1 MAGIK
6 LGSTDVTAIKLGSTD
21 IQKIYRGTDL
31 VFELSSLDPDAQAF
45 LTATGITDATI
56 TTAINDLVLDLKSNS
71 LWTKMQALWPFVGG
85 TATTHKYNLIDP
97 QDTDAAYRM
106 TFNGGWTHS
115 ANGIKG
121 NLTNTYGDTHW
132 NAAADVTT
140 ADGVHWSFNCNDGGT
155 NQGNRYDM
163 GSVAGGD
170 WALISN
176 FQGTGSGS
184 MYWQAGA
191 SGYLTASNTGRT
203 GFYVGTS
210 DGSNFR
216 SISKNG
222 TQQNSNTAGGI
233 GSQSANAYFG
243 ATNAFGT
250 PNNVSEAR
258 WDWCSIGKYLT
269 STDISNLETIQTDFN
284 TALSR

>member
-6 LGSTDVTAIKLGSTD
+6 LGSTDVTAVKLGSTD

-71 LWTKMQALWPFVGG
+71 LWTKMQIVYPFVGG
-85 TATTHKYNLIDP
+85 TATTHKYNLKDP
-97 QDTDAAYRM
+97 QDTDAAFRM
-106 TFNGGWTHS
+106 TFNGGWTHD
-115 ANGIKG
+115 ANGVKG
-121 NLTNTYGDTHW
+121 NGTNTYGDTHW
-132 NAAADVTT
+132 SAQNVSN
-140 ADGVHWSFNCNDGGT
+140 GVHWSFNTNLAGSGG
-155 NQGNRYDM
+155 QRYDM
-163 GSVAGGD
+163 GSVPGGD

-176 FQGTGSGS
+176 FQGTGSGT
-184 MYWQAGA
+184 MYWLAG
-191 SGYLTASNTGRT
+191 SGGYLTNSTSGRL
-203 GFYVGTS
+203 GFMTGTS
-210 DGSNFR
+210 NGTNFR

-222 TQQNSNTAGGI
+222 TQQTSDTNGAI
-233 GSQSANAYFG
+233 GNQIANCWFGCTQYFG
-243 ATNAFGT
+243 GT
-250 PNNVSEAR
+250 PNNISEGR
-258 WDWCSIGKYLT
+258 YDFCSIGEQLT